1 VGLLLFWREISVRPW
16 NLAWT
21 AHVFILLHH
30 LMNISIHTNFH
41 PTPMM
46 FLGGKSRHK
55 YLYMILHTHLPLGMG
70 VLNNPVALL
79 N

>member
-1 VGLLLFWREISVRPW
+1 
-16 NLAWT
+16 
-21 AHVFILLHH
+21 
-30 LMNISIHTNFH
+30 MNISIHTNFH